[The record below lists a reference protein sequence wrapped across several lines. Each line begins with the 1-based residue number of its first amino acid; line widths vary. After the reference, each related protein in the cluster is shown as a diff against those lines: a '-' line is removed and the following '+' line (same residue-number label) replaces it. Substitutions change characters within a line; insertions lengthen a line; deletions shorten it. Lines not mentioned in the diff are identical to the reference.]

1 MGDYASYLNAKAGQ
15 PERGN
20 KPVYAYTMVDTDFLL
35 LPLVAA
41 YATAPQGEGRL
52 GEFLGRNS
60 SLVEGTYKE
69 LLETN
74 AGHVIELA
82 REFAV
87 HPRRENLVK
96 VRSYPVGN
104 WRDSAAG
111 LGWGSYPFDVNVAL
125 VPAALRAISQ
135 LHKAGLIQGK
145 RFNQAGHI
153 AGRWESRALKYFHV
167 NIAHVKSRERLQ
179 NYVKLANL
187 SDALLYGAGSLNG
200 SQTADGYNA
209 PGWAIGVPNK
219 TQSDNSS
226 QRRDGGHDKDNDQDN
241 DDDDR
246 DDVWSDGKEDGG
258 RPSSTY
264 PRSKRDT
271 YYALSLRDNHKPVH
285 IQHSDLSFLL
295 LYGQNVKKEA
305 IVATVQALQPYPRGL
320 LTNAGML
327 VANAAFSWNDSEA
340 ETFSNRAY
348 HGAVAWGWQQG
359 MMAAGVARQ
368 LALCGAGSSS
378 LESVTVSSSPAN
390 GTEGQPKWCSDRGLV
405 VALHAAQGRLW
416 DSIAGSK
423 DVLYTEVWSPVFV
436 PPKQPRGNS
445 TDIAANATAPAAG
458 DRADGGSFAIGDLGK
473 LSPEGT
479 EGDAIQLWSYGFL
492 AQIDPRTG
500 TPVASWKPSGN
511 GTAMVSEDSND
522 ASSHSDPGTE
532 GVDTGNGVGGVTNA
546 TAKALPG
553 ESPSASASQ

>member
-41 YATAPQGEGRL
+41 YATSPQGEGRL
-52 GEFLGRNS
+52 SEFRNS
-60 SLVEGTYKE
+60 SLVEGTFKE

-74 AGHVIELA
+74 AEHVIELA

-87 HPRRENLVK
+87 HPSRENLVK

-135 LHKAGLIQGK
+135 LHRAGLIKGK

-167 NIAHVKSRERLQ
+167 NIAHVKSKERLN
-179 NYVKLANL
+179 NYIKLANL
-187 SDALLYGAGSLNG
+187 TDALLYGAGSLNG

-219 TQSDNSS
+219 THSDDNNN
-226 QRRDGGHDKDNDQDN
+226 QRRNGGGDDHKDNDEE
-241 DDDDR
+241 DDHDET
-246 DDVWSDGKEDGG
+246 WSDGKEDGG

-264 PRSKRDT
+264 PRSQRDT
-271 YYALSLRDNHKPVH
+271 YYALSLRDNLKPVH

-327 VANAAFSWNDSEA
+327 VANAAFSWNDSDA

-359 MMAAGVARQ
+359 MMAAGVGRQ

-378 LESVTVSSSPAN
+378 LESVTVSSAPSN
-390 GTEGQPKWCSDRGLV
+390 GTEGQPKWCSDRQLV
-405 VALHAAQGRLW
+405 LALHAAQGRLW
-416 DSIAGSK
+416 DAIAGSK
-423 DVLYTEVWSPVFV
+423 DVLYTEVWSPVFQ

-445 TDIAANATAPAAG
+445 TSPLTGNGTAPAAG
-458 DRADGGSFAIGDLGK
+458 DSADGGSFAIGDLGK

-500 TPVASWKPSGN
+500 TPVANWRP
-511 GTAMVSEDSND
+511 SND
-522 ASSHSDPGTE
+522 TKMVGDDGDNAAQNAQSTSGHIDTGTE
-532 GVDTGNGVGGVTNA
+532 GVGTGNGVGGVTNA
-546 TAKALPG
+546 TAKEEPG
-553 ESPSASASQ
+553 QSQR